1 MRGGRQTEN
10 WNRGGGE
17 GGSKKK
23 NYSEKVSSV
32 LDTSAVTG
40 RKSEPRGQDGKKID
54 IVEGISEK
62 VHFPR

>member
-1 MRGGRQTEN
+1 MKQKGGGRGGP
-10 WNRGGGE
+10 
-17 GGSKKK
+17 KK

-54 IVEGISEK
+54 IVEEISEK
-62 VHFPR
+62 VHFTR